1 MFSPLIERIDT
12 EGSLRD
18 ECIANCDAPVLA
30 LVKSMNI
37 RNSSFADESSV
48 PIRCR
53 MQTHQ
58 RRQTLTYN
66 GQFPMRVIPPIPIT
80 TKTQRRAVARRLLR
94 GDITM
99 QDAALERGV
108 SPVQVRDWLKELGYW
123 EQYDALRKALSDLR
137 RKRTR
142 QARRAMRQMP

>member
-1 MFSPLIERIDT
+1 
-12 EGSLRD
+12 
-18 ECIANCDAPVLA
+18 
-30 LVKSMNI
+30 
-37 RNSSFADESSV
+37 
-48 PIRCR
+48 
-53 MQTHQ
+53 
-58 RRQTLTYN
+58 
-66 GQFPMRVIPPIPIT
+66 MRVIPPIPIT

-142 QARRAMRQMP
+142 QARRAMRHMP

>member
-1 MFSPLIERIDT
+1 
-12 EGSLRD
+12 
-18 ECIANCDAPVLA
+18 
-30 LVKSMNI
+30 
-37 RNSSFADESSV
+37 
-48 PIRCR
+48 
-53 MQTHQ
+53 
-58 RRQTLTYN
+58 
-66 GQFPMRVIPPIPIT
+66 
-80 TKTQRRAVARRLLR
+80 
-94 GDITM
+94 M